1 MLDYDK
7 ITNEEFYE
15 WFLATLA
22 TPKNSVAKEV
32 LSQ

>member
-1 MLDYDK
+1 MLDYEK
-7 ITNEEFYE
+7 IANEEFYE
-15 WFLATLA
+15 WFLAALA

>member
-1 MLDYDK
+1 MLDYEKFAD
-7 ITNEEFYE
+7 EEFYE

>member
-1 MLDYDK
+1 MLDYEK
-7 ITNEEFYE
+7 IANEELYE

-22 TPKNSVAKEV
+22 TPKKNVVTEF

>member
-1 MLDYDK
+1 MLDYEKVTD
-7 ITNEEFYE
+7 EEFYE

>member
-1 MLDYDK
+1 MFDYDK

-22 TPKNSVAKEV
+22 TPKKNVVTEF